1 MALHEMRYLH
11 QHPAV
16 IRILLGILV
25 VPLVYAVTFLASVWN
40 PYGELQ
46 HLPMAVVNQDRPVTG
61 MAWGRQV
68 DPPIG
73 PESLIGFSTNA
84 NASRPTAAGYGARL
98 LGLTDPTRG
107 IASVEALTD
116 GYPTLTR
123 NLSDKCWSKC
133 RRRQDGGVSH
143 D

>member
-68 DPPIG
+68 TRQLVRDR
-73 PESLIGFSTNA
+73 SLDFRQMPMHRAQQQLATGHVYLVLQIPRE
-84 NASRPTAAGYGARL
+84 AS
-98 LGLTDPTRG
+98 
-107 IASVEALTD
+107 
-116 GYPTLTR
+116 
-123 NLSDKCWSKC
+123 
-133 RRRQDGGVSH
+133 H
-143 D
+143 

>member
-68 DPPIG
+68 TRQLVRNRSLDFRQMPMHRAQQQLATGHVYLVLQIPRECGIYRRLPG
-73 PESLIGFSTNA
+73 PYT
-84 NASRPTAAGYGARL
+84 
-98 LGLTDPTRG
+98 
-107 IASVEALTD
+107 
-116 GYPTLTR
+116 
-123 NLSDKCWSKC
+123 
-133 RRRQDGGVSH
+133 
-143 D
+143 